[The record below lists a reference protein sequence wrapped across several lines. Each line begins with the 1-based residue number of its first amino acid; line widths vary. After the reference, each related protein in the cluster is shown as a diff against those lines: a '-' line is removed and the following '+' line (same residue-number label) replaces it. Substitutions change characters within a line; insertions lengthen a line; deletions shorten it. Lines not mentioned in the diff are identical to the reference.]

1 MAEMQS
7 RPRIGKP
14 SLTTRLVV
22 GGILAYVGLWWLLD
36 LAHNRELAQQIDQQL
51 AERVEQKSSRDQL
64 RIDNLLH
71 SHEFLAE
78 LLARD
83 DGARR
88 EMRAVAS
95 GKPDVVRG
103 EPAWLPPGPRR
114 ELFPPIDFVALV
126 APGGQPRRIWRV
138 AGGPV
143 PAGLVSGPLPSPAGD
158 KARVA
163 ILDGMPMLISSGDLG
178 GSGRV
183 VLVSLFN
190 TGFMKATLG
199 SYLDRGF
206 ILTLSDAKSGEVVVA
221 SDPSLVPA
229 GANLDHLTDR
239 FLLSSRKWI
248 EADLPGDGAIF
259 TTLLSRDRHIA
270 LSQPLAELER
280 RHRTLLALATLA
292 LFVAA
297 LAYVAFR
304 IKGVRARISILS
316 SKVFG
321 GGSPRSS
328 GDELVDLEAEATH
341 LAGEIEQA
349 RAALAL
355 EGERRNRLLSDRMA
369 LEMENERL
377 ALLQAVTEEMKVG
390 VIRIGPDGPSAE
402 NQVMRELAGQVGGL
416 EPFILGRTRGDEILC
431 IGEGDQER
439 IFEILL
445 ARQVDA
451 GLLLVRDIT
460 EQSRAEATI
469 HTFAQF
475 PSQNPHPVLRV
486 DSNGVVT
493 HANQASERL
502 LDYWKVSVGGQLSED
517 WKNIFAEVLATAMR
531 RDIEVTIGE
540 RVLSLYLV
548 PLPGAGVVNL
558 YGADVTGRV
567 AAERL
572 LHMVNESLE
581 RRVQQR
587 TEALSDEIR
596 EHVQARQ
603 DLLAAKEQADMAN
616 RAKTEFLA
624 NVSHELRTPLNAI
637 IGFSE
642 VMASEMFGALGNPRY
657 RAYAADILA
666 SGRHLAEVIN
676 DILDI
681 SKIEAG
687 HMEFD
692 LSEVDPKEV
701 TTAAARIV
709 EGRAESGGLNLR
721 VHIPEPVPRL
731 WADRRR
737 VLQILVNLLSN
748 AVKFTPEGGSVEM
761 WVNADDREV
770 IFRIQDTGIGMSDD
784 EVVVALEPFRQVDG
798 GLGRRY
804 EGTGLGLPLVRA
816 FVELHGGS
824 MEIASSKGAG
834 TTVSVRLPLRSG
846 PCAATLRAAG
856 E

>member
-1 MAEMQS
+1 MVEMRT
-7 RPRIGKP
+7 RPRLGKP

-22 GGILAYVGLWWLLD
+22 GGLLAYIGVWWLLD
-36 LAHNRELAQQIDQQL
+36 LAHNQELAQQIDRQL
-51 AERVEQKSSRDQL
+51 VERIEQKATRDQL
-64 RIDNLLH
+64 RIDKLLH
-71 SHEFLAE
+71 SHKFLADM
-78 LLARD
+78 LAQGE
-83 DGARR
+83 GARR
-88 EMRAVAS
+88 DGLRESRGGV
-95 GKPDVVRG
+95 DVVAG
-103 EPAWLPPGPRR
+103 EPSWLPLSTQRD
-114 ELFPPIDFVALV
+114 LFPPIDFVVLADINGV
-126 APGGQPRRIWRV
+126 PRRIWRV
-138 AGGPV
+138 SGEPV
-143 PAGLVSGPLPSPAGD
+143 PAGLEGGVLGANAGD
-158 KARVA
+158 KARIVS
-163 ILDGMPMLISSGDLG
+163 LNSMTLLVSSGDIG
-178 GSGRV
+178 RTGRV
-183 VLVSLFN
+183 VLISLFN
-190 TGFMKATLG
+190 TRFMAATLG

-206 ILTLSDAKSGEVVVA
+206 ILALADARSGRVMVA
-221 SDPSLVPA
+221 SDPEQVAP
-229 GANLDHLTDR
+229 GARLDQLTEH
-239 FLLSSRKWI
+239 FLLSSRKWV
-248 EADLPGDGAIF
+248 EADADGGGAVF
-259 TTLLSRDRHIA
+259 ASLLSRDRHAA
-270 LSQPLAELER
+270 LSEPLVDIER
-280 RHRTLLALATLA
+280 RHRTLLAMATLG
-292 LFVAA
+292 LF
-297 LAYVAFR
+297 LAMLSYIAFR
-304 IKGVRARISILS
+304 IRRLRRRMSAMSGR
-316 SKVFG
+316 VFG
-321 GGSPRSS
+321 TDALPNH
-328 GDELVDLEAEATH
+328 GDELTDLEIEAEH
-341 LAGEIEQA
+341 LAGEIERA
-349 RAALAL
+349 RDALAL
-355 EGERRNRLLSDRMA
+355 EGERRNHLLSEQMA

-377 ALLQAVTEEMKVG
+377 ALLQAVTEEMAVG

-402 NQVMRELAGQVGGL
+402 NEVMRRLADQVGGL
-416 EPFILGRTRGDEILC
+416 EPFIRGRSRGDDVLR
-431 IGEGDQER
+431 IGEGAQER
-439 IFEILL
+439 IFEVLL

-460 EQSRAEATI
+460 EQSKAEAAI

-486 DSNGVVT
+486 DANGVVT

-502 LDYWKVSVGGQLSED
+502 LEYWRVGVGETLPED
-517 WKNIFAEVLATAMR
+517 WRKIFSEVLATCMR
-531 RDIEVTIGE
+531 RDVEVTVGE

-587 TEALSDEIR
+587 TEALKDEIA
-596 EHVQARQ
+596 EHILARQ
-603 DLLAAKEQADMAN
+603 DLLDAKERADMAN

-642 VMASEMFGALGNPRY
+642 VMASEMFGPLGEPRY
-657 RAYAADILA
+657 KAYAADVLS

-701 TTAAARIV
+701 AAAAARIV
-709 EGRAESGGLNLR
+709 EGRVESGGLRLL
-721 VHIPEPVPRL
+721 VQIPEPVPRL

-737 VLQILVNLLSN
+737 LLQILVNLLSN
-748 AVKFTPEGGSVEM
+748 AVKFTPEGGSVEV
-761 WVNADDREV
+761 WLIADGTSV
-770 IFRIQDTGIGMSDD
+770 IFKVCDTGIGMSDD

-824 MEIASSKGAG
+824 MEIASRKGAG
-834 TTVSVRLPLRSG
+834 TTVTVRLPLRPG
-846 PCAATLRAAG
+846 PCAAALKAAG